1 MTCAASLEGIR
12 DRLDPGPPLAKSLY
26 ELTPA
31 EQDELKVK
39 PLPRNLDQAITGFA
53 ADPLAKRVFGDT
65 MHRLYTLHKQDEW
78 DRFHETI
85 TDWEKR
91 EYLRFF

>member
-1 MTCAASLEGIR
+1 
-12 DRLDPGPPLAKSLY
+12 
-26 ELTPA
+26 
-31 EQDELKVK
+31 
-39 PLPRNLDQAITGFA
+39 LDQAIAGFA
-53 ADPLAKRVFGDT
+53 ADELAKHVFGDS